1 MIHHG
6 FVELLVV
13 ESQVNAGGSLP
24 LGLLRCESSP
34 GGLQSSDND
43 SSYVSS
49 RGEWRTQ
56 VRDLDINLQYSFT
69 CSICNSAED
78 PPGVGSFSSR
88 SLHSALVRPVV
99 EAPQSPDIM
108 FLEWSF
114 DAPAPTVRIKVQTP
128 YPEEVWCFAT
138 HGNDIQMEGYAVVP
152 PGAATEQ
159 FQQKAFWA
167 GSQRRSLK
175 QLLFQSRNQ

>member
-1 MIHHG
+1 MLEEA
-6 FVELLVV
+6 FRLAFSAVKAAPEDCR
-13 ESQVNAGGSLP
+13 AATTT
-24 LGLLRCESSP
+24 LRM
-34 GGLQSSDND
+34 
-43 SSYVSS
+43 VSS